1 MSTCKLMYFPYQVNI
16 PHNSQ
21 NMNMYP
27 NNTSEEREA
36 LMAELKA
43 KVDSHAVQCVV
54 CDPCSV
60 DVFHLNSKNLK
71 KGLLRNHVLVLLCL
85 V

>member
-1 MSTCKLMYFPYQVNI
+1 MRPTQHDSRT
-16 PHNSQ
+16 
-21 NMNMYP
+21 MNMYP
-27 NNTSEEREA
+27 NNTSKERDA

-54 CDPCSV
+54 CPFSD
-60 DVFHLNSKNLK
+60 DVFHLNSKELK
-71 KGLLRNHVLVLLCL
+71 KELLRNHVLVLLCL